1 VRKKK
6 KFLNL
11 NKKFAL
17 YSSLSLLSIV
27 FVAGGISYFNRDI
40 YEPVPHRN
48 SVDTKVSISG
58 MREVSSRVKE
68 TNPELKSFT
77 WAPKKEDTLIGSQ
90 LAAVAR
96 AIKSLAPEKQE
107 PLEKGSWVWTP
118 NQYLTKNYVDQIIS
132 GAKSNG
138 INVIYLAID
147 SYIDIF
153 EMPKGEAREA
163 AKKRFNDN
171 TEYFIKKAKE
181 SGIQVDAMAGW
192 QNWSEPGNEYKGLVV
207 MNYAKSFNTKSE
219 HKFRGFQYDV
229 EPYLLPKY
237 KENPTEVL
245 KNFVYFIDNS
255 ENFLKDSDL
264 RFSIVIP
271 DYYDQGDGMTPK
283 FKYAGSNNFAFKH
296 LLNILDRREGSSL
309 ILMSY
314 RNFAEGPD
322 GSIEV
327 SRNEINTAMRGRHNT
342 KIIVAQETGDFP
354 PPYITFHNTSKKYF
368 DEEVGKIQSSLG
380 KHKNFGGISIHYINS
395 FLSLR

>member
-1 VRKKK
+1 MRKKK
-6 KFLNL
+6 KSL
-11 NKKFAL
+11 NKRFAL
-17 YSSLSLLSIV
+17 YSSLSLLSVI
-27 FVAGGISYFNRDI
+27 FVASSISYFNRDI
-40 YEPVPHRN
+40 YKPVPHRN
-48 SVDTKVSISG
+48 SVDTKVSVSG
-58 MREVSSRVKE
+58 MRELSESVKR

-77 WAPKKEDTLIGSQ
+77 WAPKKEDTLLESQ

-96 AIKSLAPEKQE
+96 AIKSLAPQSNQ
-107 PLEKGSWVWTP
+107 PLEKGTWVWTP
-118 NQYLTKNYVDQIIS
+118 NKYLTKGYVDQLIS

-138 INVIYLAID
+138 INVIYLAVD

-163 AKKRFNDN
+163 AKKIFNDN
-171 TEYFIKKAKE
+171 TEYFIKKANE

-192 QNWSEPGNEYKGLVV
+192 QNWSEPGNEYKGLIV
-207 MNYAKSFNTKSE
+207 MNYAKSFNAKSE
-219 HKFRGFQYDV
+219 YKFRGFQYDV

-237 KENPTEVL
+237 QENPTEVL
-245 KNFVYFIDNS
+245 KNFVSFIDNS
-255 ENFLKDSDL
+255 EKFLKDSDL
-264 RFSIVIP
+264 RFSIVVP
-271 DYYDQGDGMTPK
+271 DYYDEGDGMTQK
-283 FKYAGSNNFAFKH
+283 FKYGGVNTFAFKH
-296 LLNILDRREGSSL
+296 LLNILDRREDSSV

-327 SRNEINTAMRGRHNT
+327 SRNEINTGLRGRHNT

-368 DEEVGKIQSSLG
+368 DEEVSKIQSSLG

-395 FLSLR
+395 FLALK

>member
-1 VRKKK
+1 MRKKK
-6 KFLNL
+6 KILNL
-11 NKKFAL
+11 NKRFVT
-17 YSSLSLLSIV
+17 YSSLSLLSII
-27 FVAGGISYFNRDI
+27 FVATSISYLNRDI
-40 YEPVPHRN
+40 YKPVPHRN
-48 SVDTKVSISG
+48 SVDTQVSISG
-58 MREVSSRVKE
+58 MREVSDRVKN
-68 TNPELKSFT
+68 TNPEFKSLT
-77 WAPKKEDTLIGSQ
+77 WAETKQPSLFENQ

-96 AIKSLAPEKQE
+96 AIKSLAPEPNE

-118 NQYLTKNYVDQIIS
+118 NKYLTKQYVDQLIS

-138 INVIYLAID
+138 INVIYLAVD

-153 EMPKGEAREA
+153 EMPKGEERNA
-163 AKKRFNDN
+163 AKKIFDDN
-171 TEYFIKKAKE
+171 TEYFIKKANE

-192 QNWSEPGNEYKGLVV
+192 QNWSQPGNEYKGLIV

-219 HKFRGFQYDV
+219 YKFRGFQYDV

-237 KENPTEVL
+237 KENPEEVL
-245 KNFVYFIDNS
+245 RNFVVFIDNS

-264 RFSIVIP
+264 RFSIVVP
-271 DYYDQGDGMTPK
+271 DYYDEGDAMTPK
-283 FKYAGSNNFAFKH
+283 FKYGGVNTFAFKH
-296 LLNILDRREGSSL
+296 LLNILDRRENSSV

-327 SRNEINTAMRGRHNT
+327 SRNEINTGLRGRHNT
-342 KIIVAQETGDFP
+342 KIIVAQETGNFP

-368 DEEVGKIQSSLG
+368 DEEVSKIEASLG

-395 FLSLR
+395 FLALK